1 MIVQYLDCARYCR
14 RVMLCSIRLY
24 FFSIFLAYYA
34 ANCYETYQKQNMC
47 MFSNSFH
54 FSTNGV
60 GVYIYLRHIETQ
72 DTSVCIYRLCAF
84 ISRIHSYI

>member
-1 MIVQYLDCARYCR
+1 MIYDYLKTVYSNYKSENNNMIVQYLDCARYCR

-54 FSTNGV
+54 FSTTGL
-60 GVYIYLRHIETQ
+60 GVYIFAT
-72 DTSVCIYRLCAF
+72 
-84 ISRIHSYI
+84 